1 MNYLIPLR
9 SNCLLTRYP
18 LLIVPDQSF
27 CFYKI
32 LHRVLAAHG
41 YPTQLVME
49 KEVLPFLENANTAFH
64 LISPKDFSQD
74 SRFMKFFV
82 NSNPKQTSIIVT
94 NWQIKKFNFLVK
106 KNWLSFFDKVQKIAE
121 ADYINPKI
129 NKRLQSAEV

>member
-1 MNYLIPLR
+1 MNYLIPLK

-18 LLIVPDQSF
+18 ILIVPDKSVF
-27 CFYKI
+27 FYKI
-32 LHRVLAAHG
+32 LHRVLTAHG
-41 YPTQLVME
+41 YPTQLVTE
-49 KEVLPFLENANTAFH
+49 KDTLSFLENANTAFH
-64 LISPKDFSQD
+64 LISPKDFTQD
-74 SRFMKFFV
+74 PRFMKFFV

-94 NWQIKKFNFLVK
+94 NWPMKKFNFLVG